1 MINSIKLSVPERGL
15 ILDIENLE
23 HGELFDIEIANEEP
37 TYLASLSAPRMKL
50 IQTIREGTVSF
61 SRIQVNNKE
70 PTYAESEGHT
80 RHGFRCRKRHK
91 FI

>member
-1 MINSIKLSVPERGL
+1 MINSIKLSASERGL

-23 HGELFDIEIANEEP
+23 HGELFDVEIVEGEHTHP
-37 TYLASLSAPRMKL
+37 ASLSAPRMKL
-50 IQTIREGTVSF
+50 IQTIREGIVSF

-70 PTYAESEGHT
+70 PTYAESDGST